1 VGILLFLGWD
11 EPMQG
16 RSQDLSI
23 EGVSRQQSYVIKCIY
38 DNNIDNIQ
46 IKVYFTIYIKEKISE
61 YYKEK

>member
-11 EPMQG
+11 ELMQG

-23 EGVSRQQSYVIKCIY
+23 EEVSRQQSYVIKCIY